1 MTSVLILLFAPL
13 ALYLFLLMPRMGRRP
28 DHSALL
34 GRYYAHRGLHDNAA
48 GIPENSM
55 AAFRKA
61 IEHGYGMEMDV
72 QLTRD
77 GVPVVF
83 HDAALQRVCGGE
95 GQVVDYT
102 YEELQQFS
110 LFGTEERIPRF
121 EDFLALV
128 DAQVPLIIEIK
139 AHGDFA
145 AVCAA
150 IEPML
155 LAYKGA
161 YCVESFH
168 PMAVRWYKKH
178 RPQAIRGQLSTNYNK
193 PGKRETPAQWAA
205 HQLLVNVLS
214 RPDFVAYDVRYF
226 RNISFRLCKMLFRPL
241 TVAWTVKS
249 QEQLDEC
256 RSAYDL
262 FIFEGFKIGRAHV

>member
-1 MTSVLILLFAPL
+1 MTSVLTVLIALL
-13 ALYLFLLMPRMGRRP
+13 ALYLFLLMPRMTHRP
-28 DHSALL
+28 DCSALR
-34 GRYYAHRGLHDNAA
+34 GHYYAHRGLHDNAA
-48 GIPENSM
+48 GVPENSM
-55 AAFRKA
+55 AAFRRA
-61 IEHGYGMEMDV
+61 VEQGYGMEMDV

-83 HDAALQRVCGGE
+83 HDASLLRVCGTDR
-95 GQVVDYT
+95 QVAECT
-102 YEELQQFS
+102 FEELQQFP

-128 DAQVPLIIEIK
+128 DGQVPIIVEIK
-139 AHGDFA
+139 AHGDYA

-155 LAYKGA
+155 LAYQGA

-168 PMAVRWYKKH
+168 PMAVRWYKKN

-193 PGKRETPAQWAA
+193 PEKRQSAAQWTAQ
-205 HQLLVNVLS
+205 QLLVNVLS
-214 RPDFVAYDVRYF
+214 RPDFVAYDVRFY
-226 RNISFRLCKMLFRPL
+226 RNFSFRVCKALFRPL

-249 QEQLDEC
+249 QAQLDEC

-262 FIFEGFKIGRAHV
+262 FIFEGFIPQ